1 MEHPRDE
8 QGSGSRPPSRSHVG
22 ADPISVNGAG
32 VVGEEHLTLG
42 ATDASVTGTHPAIA
56 ETPPCMAD
64 RHWAVDR
71 VLFAIAAAM
80 ALGFVA
86 WGFVTPTGL
95 GTVSGSVLGWVTGNL
110 GWLFVLLASA
120 FVVFVIWLAAG
131 KYGRIPLGRD
141 NEQPEFRTISWI
153 AMMFSAGMGIGLMFF
168 GVAEPLSHF
177 VAPPPLTNEA
187 ESSEAIQTAMATTL
201 FHWTLHPWAMY
212 AVVGLAIA
220 YGTFRRGRRQLI
232 SSAFIPLLGERRAAG
247 PTGRVI
253 DVLAIFATLFGS
265 AASLGLGALQIGSG
279 VEILGWAGN
288 VGNGVLVGII
298 AVLTAAFVA
307 SAVSGIAR
315 GIQWLSN
322 INMVLAITL
331 AVFVFVVGPTIF
343 ILNLIPDAVGSY
355 FSDLG
360 EMAARTEA
368 TGGDPMAAWLRG
380 WTVFYWAWWISWTPF
395 VGLFIARISRG
406 RTIRQFVTG
415 VLLVPSLVS
424 LLWFAVFGGAGIAA
438 QRDGVDVS
446 GSGTTEGQLF
456 AVLEQYPLATA
467 ATVLVMLLVAIFFVS
482 GADAASIVMG
492 SLSQR
497 GTLEPSRS
505 VVVFWG
511 VVMGSVAAIMLLLG
525 EEGAA
530 LTGLQNLTIIAALPF
545 ALVMAAMAVSL
556 VKDLRRDPL
565 VLRGNY
571 ATLAVE
577 QAVVDG
583 ITRHGDHFV
592 LVVEKTPNS
601 PSDATAADA
610 QSSPASPGSDGPRP
624 VDPGSDFLPSTG
636 ERGRSS
642 AGSAQGADRQR
653 DETPL
658 LGTPPRR

>member
-1 MEHPRDE
+1 MEQRRSEH
-8 QGSGSRPPSRSHVG
+8 GSPSRQPSQSEAIG
-22 ADPISVNGAG
+22 ADPTTVGAAPG
-32 VVGEEHLTLG
+32 GGERPV
-42 ATDASVTGTHPAIA
+42 ASTAADVTVTGTHPAIA
-56 ETPPCMAD
+56 EPPACIAD

-71 VLFAIAAAM
+71 VLFAVAAAM

-95 GTVSGSVLGWVTGNL
+95 GTVSSSVLGWITGTL

-120 FVVFVIWLAAG
+120 FVIFVIWLAAG

-141 NEQPEFRTISWI
+141 DERPEFRTISWI

-168 GVAEPLSHF
+168 GVAEPLSHY
-177 VAPPPLTNEA
+177 VSPPPLTVEA
-187 ESSEAIQTAMATTL
+187 ESSQAIETAMATTL
-201 FHWTLHPWAMY
+201 FHWTLHPWALY

-232 SSAFIPLLGERRAAG
+232 SSVFVPLLGERRAAG
-247 PTGRVI
+247 PAGRVI

-279 VEILGWAGN
+279 VEILGWAGDL
-288 VGNGVLVGII
+288 GNGLLVAII

-307 SAVSGIAR
+307 SAVSGIER
-315 GIQWLSN
+315 GIQWLAN
-322 INMVLAITL
+322 TNMVLALLL
-331 AVFVFVVGPTIF
+331 AVFVFVLGPTIF
-343 ILNLIPDAVGSY
+343 ILNLLPDALGSY

-368 TGGDPMAAWLRG
+368 TGGDPMATWLRG

-438 QRDGVDVS
+438 QRDGADVA
-446 GSGTTEGQLF
+446 GQGTTEGQLF
-456 AVLEQYPLATA
+456 AVLGQYPLATA
-467 ATVLVMLLVAIFFVS
+467 ATVLVMILVAIFFVS

-497 GTLEPSRS
+497 GTLEPSRW

-530 LTGLQNLTIIAALPF
+530 LAGLQNLTIIAALPF
-545 ALVMAAMAVSL
+545 ALVMVAMAVSL
-556 VKDLRRDPL
+556 VKDLRRDPI
-565 VLRGNY
+565 VLRGSY
-571 ATLAVE
+571 ASLAIE

-583 ITRHGDHFV
+583 ISRHGDDFV
-592 LVVEKTPNS
+592 LVVEKTPSSGAPDDAAAPERLS
-601 PSDATAADA
+601 PGAGGQPSVSPNGNFVAPEAAGPAGA
-610 QSSPASPGSDGPRP
+610 QSQSRAEAIGRPR
-624 VDPGSDFLPSTG
+624 DT
-636 ERGRSS
+636 
-642 AGSAQGADRQR
+642 R
-653 DETPL
+653 D
-658 LGTPPRR
+658 

>member
-1 MEHPRDE
+1 MEKPHE
-8 QGSGSRPPSRSHVG
+8 SAPPSHRPGTPQTVA
-22 ADPISVNGAG
+22 ADPAPVGGAPA
-32 VVGEEHLTLG
+32 GEERPTVH
-42 ATDASVTGTHPAIA
+42 ATDVTVTGTHPAIA
-56 ETPPCMAD
+56 EPPPCVAD

-80 ALGFVA
+80 ALGFVV
-86 WGFVTPTGL
+86 WGFATPTGL
-95 GTVSGSVLGWVTGNL
+95 GTASSSALGWITGNL

-120 FVVFVIWLAAG
+120 FVVYVIWLAAG
-131 KYGRIPLGRD
+131 RYGRIPLGRD
-141 NEQPEFRTISWI
+141 DERPQFRTISWI

-168 GVAEPLSHF
+168 GVAEPLSHY
-177 VAPPPLTNEA
+177 VAPPPLTTEP
-187 ESSEAIQTAMATTL
+187 ETSEAIQTAMATTL

-232 SSAFIPLLGERRAAG
+232 SSAFIPLLGERRASG
-247 PTGRVI
+247 PVGRTI

-279 VEILGWAGN
+279 VEILGWAGD

-298 AVLTAAFVA
+298 AILTAAFVV

-322 INMVLAITL
+322 TNMVLALVL
-331 AVFVFVVGPTIF
+331 ALFVFVAGPTIF

-368 TGGDPMAAWLRG
+368 TGGDAMATWLRG

-438 QRDGVDVS
+438 QRSGVDVA
-446 GSGTTEGQLF
+446 GQGTTEGQLF
-456 AVLEQYPLATA
+456 TVLEQYPLSTA
-467 ATVLVMLLVAIFFVS
+467 ATVLVMVLVAIFFVS

-497 GTLEPSRS
+497 GTLEPSRW

-525 EEGAA
+525 EDGAA

-545 ALVMAAMAVSL
+545 ALVMALMAVSL
-556 VKDLRRDPL
+556 VKDLRRDPI
-565 VLRGNY
+565 VLRGNF
-571 ATLAVE
+571 ANLAIE
-577 QAVVDG
+577 KAVVEG
-583 ITRHGDHFV
+583 ITRHGDAFV
-592 LVVEKTPNS
+592 LVVEPGRAA
-601 PSDATAADA
+601 PDAAGAGV
-610 QSSPASPGSDGPRP
+610 QSSPAPAERGDRPPAGPRGNF
-624 VDPGSDFLPSTG
+624 VASADDPAVPARSQPRA
-636 ERGRSS
+636 EAVGRPLEP
-642 AGSAQGADRQR
+642 R
-653 DETPL
+653 D
-658 LGTPPRR
+658 

>member
-1 MEHPRDE
+1 MEQPRSE
-8 QGSGSRPPSRSHVG
+8 QASPSGRLSQSEAVG
-22 ADPISVNGAG
+22 ADPTADSGAG
-32 VVGEEHLTLG
+32 ESDGRPSAIRVTEV
-42 ATDASVTGTHPAIA
+42 SVAGTHPAIA
-56 ETPPCMAD
+56 EPPPCVAD

-80 ALGFVA
+80 ALGFVV
-86 WGFVTPTGL
+86 WGFASPTGL
-95 GTVSGSVLGWVTGNL
+95 GTVSGSVLGWITGNL
-110 GWLFVLLASA
+110 GWMFVLLASA

-141 NEQPEFRTISWI
+141 DERPEFRTISWI

-168 GVAEPLSHF
+168 GVAEPLSHY
-177 VAPPPLTNEA
+177 VSPPPLTNEP
-187 ESSEAIQTAMATTL
+187 ETSQAIETAMATTL

-232 SSAFIPLLGERRAAG
+232 SSAFVPLLGRRRAEG
-247 PTGRVI
+247 PVGRVI

-279 VEILGWAGN
+279 VEILGWAGD
-288 VGNGVLVGII
+288 VGNGILVAII
-298 AVLTAAFVA
+298 AILTAAFVA
-307 SAVSGIAR
+307 SAVSGVER

-322 INMVLAITL
+322 TNMVLALLL
-331 AVFVFVVGPTIF
+331 AVFVFVLGPTIF

-360 EMAARTEA
+360 AMAARTEA
-368 TGGDPMAAWLRG
+368 TGGDPMATWLRG

-438 QRDGVDVS
+438 QRDGLDVA
-446 GSGTTEGQLF
+446 GQGTTEGQLF
-456 AVLEQYPLATA
+456 AVLGQYPWATA
-467 ATVLVMLLVAIFFVS
+467 ATVLVMVLVAIFFVS

-497 GTLEPSRS
+497 GTLEPSRW

-525 EEGAA
+525 DEGEA

-556 VKDLRRDPL
+556 VKDLRRDPI

-571 ATLAVE
+571 ASVAIE

-583 ITRHGDHFV
+583 ISRHGDDFV
-592 LVVEKTPNS
+592 LVVERT
-601 PSDATAADA
+601 
-610 QSSPASPGSDGPRP
+610 
-624 VDPGSDFLPSTG
+624 PSTLAPG
-636 ERGRSS
+636 AAVAHKQPRSS
-642 AGSAQGADRQR
+642 ASPEGDGHLSVSPGGNFVASEGDASVPAESQ
-653 DETPL
+653 
-658 LGTPPRR
+658 PRAEAVGRPQDPRE

>member
-1 MEHPRDE
+1 MSEPRHE
-8 QGSGSRPPSRSHVG
+8 QSPASRPAGAPPGEAVHVREDAGSG
-22 ADPISVNGAG
+22 A
-32 VVGEEHLTLG
+32 
-42 ATDASVTGTHPAIA
+42 HPAIA

-64 RHWAVDR
+64 RHWDVDR
-71 VLFAIAAAM
+71 VLFAVAALM
-80 ALGFVA
+80 AVGFVA
-86 WGFVTPTGL
+86 WGFVSPAGL
-95 GTVSGSVLGWVTGNL
+95 GSASGSALGWITGNL
-110 GWLFVLLASA
+110 GWFFVLLATA
-120 FVVFVIWLAAG
+120 FVVFVIWLAAS

-141 NEQPEFRTISWI
+141 GERPEFRAVSWV
-153 AMMFSAGMGIGLMFF
+153 AMMFSAGMGIGLMFY

-177 VAPPPLTNEA
+177 VSPPPMTSEA
-187 ESSEAIQTAMATTL
+187 ETSQAIETAMATTL
-201 FHWTLHPWAMY
+201 FHWTLHPWALY

-232 SSAFIPLLGERRAAG
+232 SSAFIPLFGERRVNG
-247 PTGRVI
+247 PAGRVI

-279 VEILGWAGN
+279 MEILGWAGD

-307 SAVSGIAR
+307 SAVSGIAK

-322 INMVLAITL
+322 TNMVLALTL
-331 AVFVFVVGPTIF
+331 ALFVFLVGPTVF
-343 ILNLIPDAVGSY
+343 ILNLVPDAVGSY

-360 EMAARTEA
+360 AMAARTEA

-415 VLLVPSLVS
+415 VLLVPSVVS
-424 LLWFAVFGGAGIAA
+424 LMWFAIFGGTAIDLQRGGTDVAGE
-438 QRDGVDVS
+438 
-446 GSGTTEGQLF
+446 GSAEGQLF
-456 AVLEQYPLATA
+456 AVLGEYPLATA
-467 ATVLVMLLVAIFFVS
+467 TTVLVMVLVGIFFVS

-511 VVMGSVAAIMLLLG
+511 TTMGAVAAIMLIIGDAG
-525 EEGAA
+525 EA

-545 ALVMAAMAVSL
+545 AVVMAAMAVSL

-571 ATLAVE
+571 ATVAIE

-583 ITRHGDHFV
+583 IKRHGDDFV
-592 LVVEKTPNS
+592 LVVQHAPGGKGRLHPADTAPPPAGDARRDADLPVTPVGEPDASWARHGS
-601 PSDATAADA
+601 PVHVEREAHVTGRPQD
-610 QSSPASPGSDGPRP
+610 PR
-624 VDPGSDFLPSTG
+624 D
-636 ERGRSS
+636 
-642 AGSAQGADRQR
+642 
-653 DETPL
+653 
-658 LGTPPRR
+658 

>member
-1 MEHPRDE
+1 MEQRRSEHGSPPRPLSHS
-8 QGSGSRPPSRSHVG
+8 QGVG
-22 ADPISVNGAG
+22 APPASVDDAG
-32 VVGEEHLTLG
+32 VVREGPSTAE
-42 ATDASVTGTHPAIA
+42 ATAVSVTGTHPAIA
-56 ETPPCMAD
+56 EPPPCVAD

-86 WGFVTPTGL
+86 WGFAAPTGL
-95 GTVSGSVLGWVTGNL
+95 GTASGSVLGWVTGNL

-120 FVVFVIWLAAG
+120 FVVYVVWLAAS

-141 NEQPEFRTISWI
+141 DEQPEFRTISWI

-168 GVAEPLSHF
+168 GVAEPLSHY
-177 VAPPPLTNEA
+177 VSPPPLTTEG

-232 SSAFIPLLGERRAAG
+232 SSAFVPLLGERRASG
-247 PTGRVI
+247 PAGRVI

-279 VEILGWAGN
+279 VEILGWTGS
-288 VGNGVLVGII
+288 VGSGVLVGII

-322 INMVLAITL
+322 INMVLALVL
-331 AVFVFVVGPTIF
+331 AVFVFVLGPTIF

-424 LLWFAVFGGAGIAA
+424 LMWFAVFGGAGIAA
-438 QRDGVDVS
+438 QRDGVDVA
-446 GSGTTEGQLF
+446 GQGTTEGQLF
-456 AVLEQYPLATA
+456 AVLGQYPLATA
-467 ATVLVMLLVAIFFVS
+467 ATVLVMILVAIFFVS

-525 EEGAA
+525 DDGAA

-556 VKDLRRDPL
+556 VKDLRRDPI

-571 ATLAVE
+571 ATLAIE

-583 ITRHGDHFV
+583 ISRHGDDFI
-592 LVVEKTPNS
+592 LVVEKTPHP
-601 PSDATAADA
+601 PSDPAAA
-610 QSSPASPGSDGPRP
+610 AARTSSVSPGGNFVSPDAGVPVLAPSQPKAEAIGRPMDPRP
-624 VDPGSDFLPSTG
+624 
-636 ERGRSS
+636 
-642 AGSAQGADRQR
+642 
-653 DETPL
+653 
-658 LGTPPRR
+658 

>member
-1 MEHPRDE
+1 MEQPRSKQPSPSRQLSE
-8 QGSGSRPPSRSHVG
+8 SEAVGAGPTAGSGAGGSGEGPSAVRV
-22 ADPISVNGAG
+22 
-32 VVGEEHLTLG
+32 
-42 ATDASVTGTHPAIA
+42 TDVSVTGTHPALA
-56 ETPPCMAD
+56 EPPPCVAD
-64 RHWAVDR
+64 RHWAVDK
-71 VLFAIAAAM
+71 VLFAVAAVM
-80 ALGFVA
+80 ALAFVA

-110 GWLFVLLASA
+110 GWLFVLLASTL
-120 FVVFVIWLAAG
+120 VIFVIWLAAG

-141 NEQPEFRTISWI
+141 DERPEFRTISWI
-153 AMMFSAGMGIGLMFF
+153 AMMFSAGMGIGLMFY
-168 GVAEPLSHF
+168 GVAEPLSHY
-177 VAPPPLTNEA
+177 ASPPPLTVEA
-187 ESSEAIQTAMATTL
+187 ESSQAIETAMATTL

-232 SSAFIPLLGERRAAG
+232 SSVFVPLLGERRAAG
-247 PTGRVI
+247 PAGRVI

-288 VGNGVLVGII
+288 VGNGVLVAII
-298 AVLTAAFVA
+298 AILTAAFVA
-307 SAVSGIAR
+307 SAVSGIER

-322 INMVLAITL
+322 TNMVLALLL
-331 AVFVFVVGPTIF
+331 AVFVFLVGPTIF
-343 ILNLIPDAVGSY
+343 ILNLLPDALGSY

-368 TGGDPMAAWLRG
+368 TGGDPMATWLRG

-438 QRDGVDVS
+438 QRDGLDVA
-446 GSGTTEGQLF
+446 GQGTTEGQLF

-467 ATVLVMLLVAIFFVS
+467 ATVLVMVLVAIFFVS

-497 GTLEPSRS
+497 GTLEPSRW

-556 VKDLRRDPL
+556 VKDLRRDPI

-571 ATLAVE
+571 ASVAIE

-583 ITRHGDHFV
+583 ISRHGDDFV
-592 LVVEKTPNS
+592 IVVERTPS
-601 PSDATAADA
+601 PSPGAAA
-610 QSSPASPGSDGPRP
+610 VAARTSSASPE
-624 VDPGSDFLPSTG
+624 VDQLSVSPGGNFV
-636 ERGRSS
+636 SS
-642 AGSAQGADRQR
+642 AGDTSVPAQGPPKV
-653 DETPL
+653 ETIGRPQD
-658 LGTPPRR
+658 PRH

>member
-1 MEHPRDE
+1 MEQPHGRHVST
-8 QGSGSRPPSRSHVG
+8 SGPPSR
-22 ADPISVNGAG
+22 AEVNGQ
-32 VVGEEHLTLG
+32 
-42 ATDASVTGTHPAIA
+42 HPAAGDAGRAAEEGSRAQVGQDAVAECHPALA
-56 ETPPCMAD
+56 ETPPCVAD

-80 ALGFVA
+80 ALGFVV
-86 WGFVTPTGL
+86 WGFATPTGL
-95 GTVSGSVLGWVTGNL
+95 GTVSGSVLGWITGNL

-120 FVVFVIWLAAG
+120 FVIYVIWLAAS

-141 NEQPEFRTISWI
+141 DERPEFRTISWI

-177 VAPPPLTNEA
+177 VAPPPLTTEA
-187 ESSEAIQTAMATTL
+187 ESAEAIQTAMATTL

-220 YGTFRRGRRQLI
+220 YGTFRKGRRQLI
-232 SSAFIPLLGERRAAG
+232 SSAFIPLLGRRRAEG
-247 PTGRVI
+247 PAGRVI

-279 VEILGWAGN
+279 VEILGWAGD
-288 VGNGVLVGII
+288 VGNGVLVAII

-307 SAVSGIAR
+307 SAVSGIER

-322 INMVLAITL
+322 TNMVLALVL
-331 AVFVFVVGPTIF
+331 AVFVFVLGPTIF

-360 EMAARTEA
+360 AMAARTEA
-368 TGGDPMAAWLRG
+368 TGGDPMATWLRG

-438 QRDGVDVS
+438 QRDGLDVA
-446 GSGTTEGQLF
+446 GQGTTEGQLF
-456 AVLEQYPLATA
+456 TVLDQYPLATA
-467 ATVLVMLLVAIFFVS
+467 ATVLVMVLVAIFFVS

-497 GTLEPSRS
+497 GTLEPSRW

-525 EEGAA
+525 EDGAA

-556 VKDLRRDPL
+556 VKDLRRDPII
-565 VLRGNY
+565 LRGNY
-571 ATLAVE
+571 ANLAIE
-577 QAVVDG
+577 KAVVDG
-583 ITRHGDHFV
+583 ITRHGDDFV
-592 LVVEKTPNS
+592 IVVEPSRTPDT
-601 PSDATAADA
+601 PD
-610 QSSPASPGSDGPRP
+610 
-624 VDPGSDFLPSTG
+624 TG
-636 ERGRSS
+636 GVAG
-642 AGSAQGADRQR
+642 AGSAQPGGPASVSRSGNFVVQEGSPSVPAPSQPAAQPIGRPQDPR
-653 DETPL
+653 D
-658 LGTPPRR
+658 

>member
-1 MEHPRDE
+1 MEQPRSEQASPSRRSSQSEAVGAHPTA
-8 QGSGSRPPSRSHVG
+8 GSG
-22 ADPISVNGAG
+22 AG
-32 VVGEEHLTLG
+32 GPGEEPP
-42 ATDASVTGTHPAIA
+42 AIKVTDVTVTGTHPAIA
-56 ETPPCMAD
+56 EPPPCIAD
-64 RHWAVDR
+64 RHAAVDR
-71 VLFAIAAAM
+71 VLFAIAAVM
-80 ALGFVA
+80 ALGFVV
-86 WGFVTPTGL
+86 WGFVSPTGL
-95 GTVSGSVLGWVTGNL
+95 GTVSGSVLGWITGNL
-110 GWLFVLLASA
+110 GWMFVLLASA

-141 NEQPEFRTISWI
+141 DERPEFRTISWI

-177 VAPPPLTNEA
+177 VAPPPLTVEA
-187 ESSEAIQTAMATTL
+187 ESSQAIETAMATTL
-201 FHWTLHPWAMY
+201 FHWTLHPWALY

-232 SSAFIPLLGERRAAG
+232 SSAFIPLLGQRRAEG
-247 PTGRVI
+247 PAGRVI

-279 VEILGWAGN
+279 VEILGWAGDL
-288 VGNGVLVGII
+288 GNGLLVGII
-298 AVLTAAFVA
+298 AVLTAAFVV
-307 SAVSGIAR
+307 SAVSGIER
-315 GIQWLSN
+315 GIQWLAN
-322 INMVLAITL
+322 TNMVLALLL
-331 AVFVFVVGPTIF
+331 AVFVFVLGPTIF

-368 TGGDPMAAWLRG
+368 TGGDPMATWLRG

-415 VLLVPSLVS
+415 VLLVPSFVS

-438 QRDGVDVS
+438 QRDGVDVA
-446 GSGTTEGQLF
+446 GQGTTEGQLF
-456 AVLEQYPLATA
+456 AVLGQYPWSTA
-467 ATVLVMLLVAIFFVS
+467 ATVLVMVLVAIFFVS

-497 GTLEPSRS
+497 GTLEPSRW

-525 EEGAA
+525 EDGAA
-530 LTGLQNLTIIAALPF
+530 LAGLQNLTIIAALPF

-556 VKDLRRDPL
+556 VKDLRRDPI

-571 ATLAVE
+571 ASLAIE
-577 QAVVDG
+577 QAVVEG
-583 ITRHGDHFV
+583 ISRHGDDFV
-592 LVVEKTPNS
+592 LMVEPARIPGATDTGAGAPSSTS
-601 PSDATAADA
+601 PEPGGRLSVSPGGNFVSPEAGASLPA
-610 QSSPASPGSDGPRP
+610 QSQPRAEAIGRP
-624 VDPGSDFLPSTG
+624 QDP
-636 ERGRSS
+636 
-642 AGSAQGADRQR
+642 R
-653 DETPL
+653 D
-658 LGTPPRR
+658 